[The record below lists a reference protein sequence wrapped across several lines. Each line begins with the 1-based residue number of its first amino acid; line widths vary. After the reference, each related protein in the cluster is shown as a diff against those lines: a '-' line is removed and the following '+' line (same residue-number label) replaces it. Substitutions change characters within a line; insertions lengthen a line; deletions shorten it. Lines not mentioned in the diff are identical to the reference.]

1 MGRCE
6 GSSPQ
11 FPGRRGAICARKSNK
26 GNLYRARNRVCSGFD
41 IPALTPKLSEM
52 ISESSRSRNPAG
64 HAGLLQNLFA
74 LVNALAE
81 FFESRFALLA
91 EESKAAAVQ
100 LLILAGC
107 IVFAVLLCALGY
119 VFLITGAVVGLAH
132 LAGISWPWIALAAAA
147 LHFIIALVL
156 LLIAWSRI
164 TKPFFRV
171 TLAELRKDRE
181 WLRSLDTTNQSTN

>member
-1 MGRCE
+1 
-6 GSSPQ
+6 
-11 FPGRRGAICARKSNK
+11 
-26 GNLYRARNRVCSGFD
+26 
-41 IPALTPKLSEM
+41 M

-64 HAGLLQNLFA
+64 HPGLLQNLLA

-107 IVFAVLLCALGY
+107 IVFALLLCALGY
-119 VFLITGAVVGLAH
+119 VFLITGIVVGLAH
-132 LAGISWPWIALAAAA
+132 LAGISWPWIAIAAAA

-156 LLIAWSRI
+156 LLIAWNRI
-164 TKPFFRV
+164 TRPFFRV
-171 TLAELRKDRE
+171 SLAELRKDRE
-181 WLRSLDTTNQSTN
+181 WLRNLDATNQSTN

>member
-1 MGRCE
+1 
-6 GSSPQ
+6 
-11 FPGRRGAICARKSNK
+11 
-26 GNLYRARNRVCSGFD
+26 
-41 IPALTPKLSEM
+41 M

-64 HAGLLQNLFA
+64 HPGLLENLLA
-74 LVNALAE
+74 LISALAA

-91 EESKAAAVQ
+91 EESKSAAVQ

-107 IVFAVLLCALGY
+107 LIFAVLLCALGY

-132 LAGISWPWIALAAAA
+132 LVGISWPWIALAAAG

-156 LLIAWSRI
+156 LLIARSRI
-164 TKPFFRV
+164 TKPFFRA
-171 TLAELRKDRE
+171 TLAELKKDRE